1 MCNKIYIIYIYM
13 FFVSQTDQVFT
24 NIYYECVREWG
35 IPPMPSG
42 NLYNSTEMEDPMENP
57 MENLLY
63 QQENHL
69 SLSRI
74 RQNYQNALCFP
85 SIFRQ
90 RHGAWPRW
98 KPMGGCSNPSRFA
111 GSARLLRQRNSPATW
126 DEVLPQNMGSLWDFG
141 WGFTHQIPE
150 RR

>member
-1 MCNKIYIIYIYM
+1 
-13 FFVSQTDQVFT
+13 
-24 NIYYECVREWG
+24 
-35 IPPMPSG
+35 MPSG

-85 SIFRQ
+85 AFSDN
-90 RHGAWPRW
+90 ATVPD
-98 KPMGGCSNPSRFA
+98 PA
-111 GSARLLRQRNSPATW
+111 GSPWVAAAILPDSQDLPGCCARGTLQRPGMKFYPKTWGVGEIVAGDLHIKYQKGDKSRRQG
-126 DEVLPQNMGSLWDFG
+126 E
-141 WGFTHQIPE
+141 
-150 RR
+150 

>member
-1 MCNKIYIIYIYM
+1 M

-24 NIYYECVREWG
+24 IYIMSVSENGVY
-35 IPPMPSG
+35 PPMPSG

-90 RHGAWPRW
+90 RHGA
-98 KPMGGCSNPSRFA
+98 
-111 GSARLLRQRNSPATW
+111 
-126 DEVLPQNMGSLWDFG
+126 
-141 WGFTHQIPE
+141 
-150 RR
+150 